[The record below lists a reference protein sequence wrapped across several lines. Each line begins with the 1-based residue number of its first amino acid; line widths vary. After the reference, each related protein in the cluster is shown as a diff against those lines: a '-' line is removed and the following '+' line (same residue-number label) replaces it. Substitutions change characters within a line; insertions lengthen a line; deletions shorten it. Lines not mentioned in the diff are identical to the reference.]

1 MVGIDIVS
9 VSKIKDKSDSFFKKI
24 FTLNELEYA
33 FIKENPYQTL
43 AGIFALKEAVLKAY
57 DLNLSYIK
65 NCRIEVIHF
74 KIHPEILIDGQVC
87 DAFVSISHD
96 KGRAV
101 AICIT
106 KDKEKPKIDESMIN
120 LLPQRNKESHKG
132 SFGKVAILGG
142 SSGMAGSCY
151 LSSSAVLRVGAGL
164 VYLLVPES
172 ISNILQ
178 IKSVEQIIKTIDS
191 YNLKYNENIFK
202 QIKKYLTDK
211 DVLAIGPGMGDDPSL
226 DKLIGKIIDQFE
238 GKIIIDADGLN
249 AVSKDK
255 TILHKKKIIL
265 TPHLKEFSR
274 LTGLSIQEINE
285 NRIEFAKNFS
295 KKYDLIL
302 VLKSE
307 NTIVTDGEKL
317 YVNKIGNPGMATA
330 GSGDVLTGVI
340 AGLLPVLDEFTAAK
354 LGVYIHSLAGDLAK
368 NDLCEESL
376 IASDII
382 AYLPNAIKLLR

>member
-1 MVGIDIVS
+1 
-9 VSKIKDKSDSFFKKI
+9 
-24 FTLNELEYA
+24 
-33 FIKENPYQTL
+33 
-43 AGIFALKEAVLKAY
+43 
-57 DLNLSYIK
+57 
-65 NCRIEVIHF
+65 
-74 KIHPEILIDGQVC
+74 
-87 DAFVSISHD
+87 
-96 KGRAV
+96 
-101 AICIT
+101 
-106 KDKEKPKIDESMIN
+106 MIN
-120 LLPQRNKESHKG
+120 LLPKRSKKSHKG

-151 LSSSAVLRVGAGL
+151 LSSSAALRVGAGL

-202 QIKKYLTDK
+202 QIMKYLTDK

-226 DKLIGKIIDQFE
+226 NKLIGKILGPFE

-295 KKYDLIL
+295 KKYNLIL

-354 LGVYIHSLAGDLAK
+354 FGVYLHSLAGDLAK
-368 NDLCEESL
+368 NDLCEESI

-382 AYLPNAIKLLR
+382 SYLPNAIKLLR

>member
-9 VSKIKDKSDSFFKKI
+9 VSKIKNKSDSFLKKI
-24 FTLNELEYA
+24 FTVNELEYA
-33 FIKENPYQTL
+33 FNKENPYQTL
-43 AGIFALKEAVLKAY
+43 AGIYALKEAVLKAY
-57 DLNLSYIK
+57 DLNISYIK
-65 NCRIEVIHF
+65 SCRIEVF
-74 KIHPEILIDGQVC
+74 YVQKHPKILIDGQVC

-96 KGRAV
+96 EGRAV
-101 AICIT
+101 AICI
-106 KDKEKPKIDESMIN
+106 KEDKRKPEIDESMIN

-151 LSSSAVLRVGAGL
+151 LSSSAALRVGAGL

-340 AGLLPVLDEFTAAK
+340 AGLLPILDEFTAAK
-354 LGVYIHSLAGDLAK
+354 LGVYLHSLAGDLAK